1 MNRSQT
7 QHEIKLWKK
16 ENNRQRAVDLS
27 SNILPML
34 VIILIVPLL
43 TWMMLILF

>member
-7 QHEIKLWKK
+7 QHEIKLLKK
-16 ENNRQRAVDLS
+16 ENNWQRAVDLS
-27 SNILPML
+27 SNILPVVISIL
-34 VIILIVPLL
+34 VVPLL